1 MKRLLVFVVFLL
13 FFPFCAAAAAEKEE
27 TVSRIVISGIM
38 RIEPETVLTY
48 LMIRKGDIVSDEQ
61 LDRGLKSLFS
71 TGLFADVRLSVT
83 DGVLNVDLVENP
95 IVNQISFEGNKKSK
109 PNSLKTNCL
118 CIRVL
123 SLHVPKLAGI
133 HSGL

>member
-1 MKRLLVFVVFLL
+1 MKRLVVFVVFIL
-13 FFPFCAAAAAEKEE
+13 FFPFCAVFAAEKEE
-27 TVSRIVISGIM
+27 TVSRIVISGVM

-48 LMIRKGDIVSDEQ
+48 LMIRKGDTVSDEQ

-95 IVNQISFEGNKKSK
+95 IVNQISFEGNKKNQN
-109 PNSLKTNCL
+109 P
-118 CIRVL
+118 
-123 SLHVPKLAGI
+123 AA
-133 HSGL
+133 

>member
-1 MKRLLVFVVFLL
+1 
-13 FFPFCAAAAAEKEE
+13 
-27 TVSRIVISGIM
+27 M

-95 IVNQISFEGNKKSK
+95 IVNQIS
-109 PNSLKTNCL
+109 LKETKNQN
-118 CIRVL
+118 
-123 SLHVPKLAGI
+123 PTA
-133 HSGL
+133 